1 MRKIIVILVCTC
13 IALSIGLV
21 VEHQKRV
28 EAQEQTIR
36 MERQIKE
43 MSVQVNEI
51 WAEYMGM
58 MKRLQQHGGEK

>member
-1 MRKIIVILVCTC
+1 MLACAC
-13 IALSIGLV
+13 IALTIGLV
-21 VEHQKRV
+21 IEHQKRV

-36 MERQIKE
+36 MEKQIKE

-58 MKRLQQHGGEK
+58 MKRLQQHGGEIN